1 MKKTR
6 YYFFFISIIILSIS
20 FPVFA
25 QKTPTISS
33 DPLAAHIDS
42 SINPGDD
49 FFMYANGKWF
59 KKNPIPPNEKSCGL
73 WEMIQATINDQ
84 IRKIC
89 ESSATMTQVAKGP
102 NRQKIGDFYFS
113 GMDSLSINRKGLSVL
128 KKEIY
133 QIESMKDL
141 NDLMV
146 IEGMVD
152 KSVGSNLF
160 NFFLGQDFRI
170 SSKYALFIR
179 QGGISLPS
187 SNYYFDTDSKT
198 TAIRQR
204 FIAYATGLY
213 QNMGYQKTAAEKA
226 GAQLMK
232 LETDL
237 ARISRT
243 KEQLRNTEKNFTK
256 LSLNQLQELTPNMNW
271 TVFMQ
276 SLNLHQVDTVIVGQ
290 PEFFKGL
297 DKLLRS
303 VSLKV
308 WKDYFKFR
316 LVNSLTAYLDD
327 KLYNDFF
334 SFYYTTLRG
343 VETPKPR
350 WERVVEKTNKSL
362 GELVG
367 QVYVD
372 EYLPKGSKE
381 KLTEIGTSIKE
392 VFIERIKNLDWM
404 SPGAK
409 MVALKK
415 LSTMRFKVGAPDKW
429 KDLSTMKI
437 NRSSYAQ
444 NVMNA
449 NRWAHEYMISKYGK
463 PIDNTEWNMTPQ
475 TYSAYYDQS
484 NNEVCVPGCNII
496 IPGFEKTMA
505 DDALLYS
512 IIGGSTFGHEI
523 THAFD
528 DQGRK
533 YDEYGNMHNWWTD
546 NDSAYFHK
554 KTKTLADQYNR
565 YIAVDTLHLNGSL
578 TLGENIAD
586 LGGLRMGYEAFKK
599 THQFITNEVIE
610 GLSAE
615 KRFFLGW
622 AYAWMIN
629 ERPEIIALSIKSN
642 SHSPAR
648 YRVLG
653 PLSNTSEFYKA
664 FGLKKENKMWIPE
677 EMRVTIW

>member
-1 MKKTR
+1 MKILRPIFLFIT
-6 YYFFFISIIILSIS
+6 FTLLFISQSI
-20 FPVFA
+20 FA
-25 QKTPTISS
+25 QKPPSVVS
-33 DPLAAHIDS
+33 DPLASHIDYTV
-42 SINPGDD
+42 NPGDD
-49 FFMYANGKWF
+49 FFMYANGQWF
-59 KKNPIPPNEKSCGL
+59 KENPIPLSENSNGL

-84 IRKIC
+84 IKTIC
-89 ESSATMTQVAKGP
+89 ESSAKMETTTQGS

-128 KKEIY
+128 KKELD

-152 KSVGSNLF
+152 KSVVSNLF
-160 NFFLGQDFRI
+160 NFFLGQDFKL
-170 SSKYALFIR
+170 SSKYALFFR
-179 QGGISLPS
+179 QGGISLPGR
-187 SNYYFDTDSKT
+187 NYYFDTDSKT
-198 TAIRQR
+198 VAIRHQ
-204 FIAYATGLY
+204 FLAYAIGLY
-213 QNMGYQKTAAEKA
+213 QNMGYQKAASVEA
-226 GAQLMK
+226 GKQLMK

-243 KEQLRNTEKNFTK
+243 KEQLRDIEKNFTK
-256 LSLNQLQELTPNMNW
+256 ISLKQLQELTPNMNW
-271 TVFMQ
+271 TVFLQ
-276 SLNLHQVDTVIVGQ
+276 SLKLHQVDTVILGQ

-297 DKLLRS
+297 DQLITTVPLS
-303 VSLKV
+303 V
-308 WKDYFKFR
+308 WKDYFKFK

-327 KLYNDFF
+327 KLYNNYF
-334 SFYYTTLRG
+334 SFYFTTLRG
-343 VETPKPR
+343 VEKPKSR

-381 KLTEIGTSIKE
+381 KLTEIGLSVKT

-404 SPGAK
+404 SEEAK
-409 MVALKK
+409 EIALKK
-415 LSTMRFKVGAPDKW
+415 LAAMRFKVGAPDKW
-429 KDLSTMKI
+429 KDLSTMNI
-437 NRSSYAQ
+437 DRSSFAQ

-449 NRWAHEYMISKYGK
+449 NRWAHEYMLSKFGK
-463 PIDNTEWNMTPQ
+463 PIDKTEWNMTPQ
-475 TYSAYYDQS
+475 TYSAYYDQP

-512 IIGGSTFGHEI
+512 IIGGSTFGHEM

-533 YDEYGNMHNWWTD
+533 YDEHGNMHNWWK
-546 NDSAYFHK
+546 DSDSIHFYK
-554 KTKTLADQYNR
+554 KTKELVAQYNS
-565 YIAVDTLHLNGSL
+565 YVAVDTLHLNGFQ

-586 LGGLRMGYEAFKK
+586 LGGLRMGLEAFKK
-599 THQFITNEVIE
+599 TNQYKTNELID

-629 ERPEIIALSIKSN
+629 ERPETVALSVKSD

-648 YRVLG
+648 FRVLG
-653 PLSNTSEFYKA
+653 PLSNTPEFYKA
-664 FGLKKENKMWIPE
+664 FGLKEEDKMWIPE
-677 EMRVTIW
+677 EKRVTIW

>member
-1 MKKTR
+1 MKETGR
-6 YYFFFISIIILSIS
+6 SLFLIVITI
-20 FPVFA
+20 VFGIYPLLA
-25 QKTPTISS
+25 QKAPVIAS
-33 DPLAAHIDS
+33 DPLASHIDYAV
-42 SINPGDD
+42 NPGDD

-59 KKNPIPPNEKSCGL
+59 KENPIPPSEKSNGL
-73 WEMIQATINDQ
+73 WDIIQSTINDQ
-84 IRKIC
+84 IKTIC
-89 ESSATMTQVAKGP
+89 ETSASIKQAAVGS
-102 NRQKIGDFYFS
+102 NSRKIGDFYFS

-128 KKEIY
+128 KKELH

-146 IEGMVD
+146 VEGMVD

-160 NFFLGQDFRI
+160 NFFLGQDIKI
-170 SSKYALFIR
+170 SNKYALFVR

-187 SNYYFDTDSKT
+187 RNYYFDTDSKT
-198 TAIRQR
+198 VVIRQQ
-204 FIAYATGLY
+204 FLAYAIGLF
-213 QNMGYQKTAAEKA
+213 QNMGYQKVAAEAA
-226 GAQLMK
+226 GLQLIK

-237 ARISRT
+237 AGISRS
-243 KEQLRNTEKNFTK
+243 KEQLRDPQKNFTK
-256 LSLNQLQELTPNMNW
+256 LSLGQLQKITPNMNW
-271 TVFMQ
+271 TIFMQ
-276 SLNLHQVDTVIVGQ
+276 SLKLHQVDTVIVGQ
-290 PEFFKGL
+290 TEFFKGL
-297 DKLLRS
+297 NQLIIS
-303 VSLKV
+303 VPLKV
-308 WKDYFKFR
+308 WKDYFKFK

-327 KLYNDFF
+327 KLYNNFF

-343 VETPKPR
+343 VEKPKPR

-367 QVYVD
+367 QIYVD

-404 SPGAK
+404 SEETK
-409 MVALKK
+409 KTALKK
-415 LSTMRFKVGAPDKW
+415 LSTMTFKVGAPDKW
-429 KDLSTMKI
+429 KDHSALNIDRASF
-437 NRSSYAQ
+437 AQ

-449 NRWAHEYMISKYGK
+449 NRWAHEFMLSKYGK
-463 PIDNTEWNMTPQ
+463 PIDKTEWNMTPQ

-512 IIGGSTFGHEI
+512 IIGGSTFGHEM

-533 YDEYGNMHNWWTD
+533 YDEYGNLKNWWTD
-546 NDSAYFHK
+546 SDSIYFYK
-554 KTKTLADQYNR
+554 KTKNLVDQYNR
-565 YIAVDTLHLNGSL
+565 YVAVDTLHLNGFQ

-586 LGGLRMGYEAFKK
+586 LGGLRMGLEAFKK
-599 THQFITNEVIE
+599 TRQYKVNEVIE

-629 ERPEIIALSIKSN
+629 ERPETVALSVKSN
-642 SHSPAR
+642 NHSPAR
-648 YRVLG
+648 FRVLG

-664 FGLKKENKMWIPE
+664 FGLKKEDKMWIPE